1 MGVLLNNLKTD
12 KRYENGEV
20 ILYEPNKE
28 QEKYIKEK
36 IIENIN
42 LNTEEEKAGAS
53 YNLIRYILTECT
65 TLKDDIEQIEDD
77 KLSELIDNGNIKIKQ
92 LMRKIEE
99 LFNEYVED
107 IAYEEGRK
115 LKEITSIINALNSKK
130 DLGTIYKKL
139 EKTFKKYKINVDLNK
154 LDSTNP
160 ESISNMINEMTK
172 QINNK

>member
-1 MGVLLNNLKTD
+1 
-12 KRYENGEV
+12 
-20 ILYEPNKE
+20 
-28 QEKYIKEK
+28 
-36 IIENIN
+36 
-42 LNTEEEKAGAS
+42 
-53 YNLIRYILTECT
+53 
-65 TLKDDIEQIEDD
+65 
-77 KLSELIDNGNIKIKQ
+77 
-92 LMRKIEE
+92 MRKIEE